1 MELGTA
7 DQNAAKKFYTDVFGW
22 TVFDAPM
29 GPDAFYTMFKLDGRD
44 VAAAYSLNKDQ
55 QEQGVP
61 SHWMLYIATDNVD
74 ESARRATELGATIV
88 VQPFDVMDVG
98 RMAVVRDP
106 AGAMFSLWQANKHS
120 GIGTKNE
127 DGAFCWADLN
137 VPDQKAAAN
146 FYSQL
151 FGWQLLPGEHDT
163 SGYLHIKN
171 GEEFIG
177 GVPTAEQRDPNAPPH
192 WAIYFQAADC
202 DNTVNKAKQ
211 AGARVYAGPLTLE
224 NVGRFAVVSDPQ
236 GAVFSVFTSARK
248 SQAA

>member
-7 DQNAAKKFYTDVFGW
+7 DQAAAKKFYTEVFGW

-29 GPDAFYTMFKLDGRD
+29 GPDAVYTMFKLDGRD
-44 VAAAYSLNKDQ
+44 VAAAYTLEKSL

-61 SHWMLYIATDNVD
+61 SHWMIYIATDNVD
-74 ESARRATELGATIV
+74 ETARRATELGATV
-88 VQPFDVMDVG
+88 VAQPFDVMEAG

-106 AGAMFSLWQANKHS
+106 AGAMFSLWQGNKTT
-120 GIGTKNE
+120 GIGAKNE

-137 VPDQKAAAN
+137 TPDQKSAAD
-146 FYSQL
+146 FYSKL
-151 FGWQLLPGEHDT
+151 LGWQLLTGEHDT

-177 GVPTAEQRDPNAPPH
+177 GVPTAQQRDPNAPPH

-202 DNTVNKAKQ
+202 DSTVDKAKQ
-211 AGARVYAGPLTLE
+211 AGARVYAGPMSLE
-224 NVGRFAVVSDPQ
+224 NVGRFAVVADPQ

-248 SQAA
+248 SQVA